1 MYKEDYKIVIQFDKN
16 GELYWDVYKKGEP
29 HFIGNNVSELVF
41 IRTACEE
48 VVKHIKRLQHEANKH
63 Q

>member
-1 MYKEDYKIVIQFDKN
+1 MNLEDYKIIIQFDKN
-16 GELYWDVYKKGEP
+16 GELYWNVYKKGEP

-41 IRTACEE
+41 IRTAFEE
-48 VVKHIKRLQHEANKH
+48 VVEYIKRLQHEANKY